1 MCCIG
6 PVIGLNAFLQVPP
19 PHKGFLHIRP
29 LLMGTGPVLSLTP
42 APEFTFLIFVTPVR
56 NYFEVCVICFGCNL
70 QNNLMAGI
78 IVESPSNGTSIF
90 EVEY

>member
-42 APEFTFLIFVTPVR
+42 APEFTFLIFVTPVG
-56 NYFEVCVICFGCNL
+56 NYFEVCVIYFGC
-70 QNNLMAGI
+70 I
-78 IVESPSNGTSIF
+78 PSKQFNGRHYCGKSK
-90 EVEY
+90 